1 MPGPVLRDRKKV
13 FITDVKSH
21 MGEAKLVG
29 RGAQIL
35 FSGRGVIKICSRR
48 GKKKCP
54 GTGYGSKIFLVKK

>member
-1 MPGPVLRDRKKV
+1 
-13 FITDVKSH
+13 